1 MKKVISKLDI
11 RLIPASFLS
20 ILKFALP
27 SADSFKN
34 KKIKAMDME
43 FKVVKEYLLYHYLT
57 YNSRENSITYWSC
70 LHFELVCQCL
80 NSERLFAL
88 IFLLYTC

>member
-1 MKKVISKLDI
+1 
-11 RLIPASFLS
+11 
-20 ILKFALP
+20 
-27 SADSFKN
+27 
-34 KKIKAMDME
+34 MDME